1 MIITVYVIRHKPSG
15 GYLPMPRG
23 RLGRGGSHTEPVI
36 PDGSIEKHPRL
47 FPNEKN
53 AKNCL
58 AAWLHGK
65 YVASRGGGGLD
76 NEYWEEIGI
85 DHQAHRVREDM
96 EIVPIAIGLP

>member
-1 MIITVYVIRHKPSG
+1 MIITVYAIRHKPSG

-47 FPNEKN
+47 FPNERN

-65 YVASRGGGGLD
+65 YFAYGEFGED
-76 NEYWEEIGI
+76 IEIKP
-85 DHQAHRVREDM
+85 QPNRVREDM
-96 EIVPIAIGLP
+96 EIVPITINLP